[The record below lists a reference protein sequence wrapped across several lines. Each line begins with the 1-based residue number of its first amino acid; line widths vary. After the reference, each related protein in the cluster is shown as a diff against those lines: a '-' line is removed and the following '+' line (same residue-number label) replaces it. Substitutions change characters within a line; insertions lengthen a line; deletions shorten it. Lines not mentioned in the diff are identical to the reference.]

1 MLYGAGVHHF
11 LLGSARI
18 TALYGYFWEPMART
32 TIALSTYNL
41 IFRYSHYLPSKCP
54 TNTLSSLFPTPD
66 KVIREKVF
74 DAVYRLTNPQVSP
87 VPKLCQWIFF
97 SISI

>member
-1 MLYGAGVHHF
+1 MLYGAGVHH
-11 LLGSARI
+11 LRGSARI

-32 TIALSTYNL
+32 TIALSTYKL
-41 IFRYSHYLPSKCP
+41 TVRYSHYLPSKCP
-54 TNTLSSLFPTPD
+54 TNALSSFFPTPD

-87 VPKLCQWIFF
+87 VSNLCQ
-97 SISI
+97 